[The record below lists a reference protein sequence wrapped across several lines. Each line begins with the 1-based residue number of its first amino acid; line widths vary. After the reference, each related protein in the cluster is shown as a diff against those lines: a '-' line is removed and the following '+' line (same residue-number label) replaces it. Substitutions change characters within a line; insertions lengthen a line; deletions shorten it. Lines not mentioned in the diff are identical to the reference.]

1 MKQTVCKKRYDVI
14 VAGGGTAGF
23 MAAVA
28 AARTGAKTLVIE
40 RFNHLCGT
48 AVYGLPF
55 LGIISGSGKVVN
67 HGLVHELH
75 ERLMQSSASNVMQ
88 RGTYWNTPENP
99 NSYEFGLTPFDP
111 EQLKYIAQQMVLE
124 SGGEILFYSM
134 ITDVVME
141 GNKVKSVIVANKSGK
156 MTVSAKIFI
165 DATGDA
171 DLVHYANG
179 EFIKKERFQNCSIIS
194 RIGNVNLEKFE
205 KEMELGANVE
215 GKGKWHTRILKGKT
229 DKGAEHLV
237 HMAGHLKPYDDK
249 SKRVTFTAVSNRD
262 GEIFLNATRTVGLDG
277 TNIWDISKGEVN
289 ERKNTMELFN
299 ALKKNV
305 KGFENAVLLNTSP
318 LGIRETRN
326 IVGEYIITENDVTK
340 AVSFKDGVANG
351 AYPIDIHDPK
361 GGSTQFTFIENGG
374 FFNVPFRAMLPKDI
388 EGVIVAGRSISAT
401 QKAQGSIR
409 IMGCVLSQGE
419 AAGTA
424 AGICVKKNCSPKL
437 LPTQELRNQL
447 IKNGAVSG

>member
-1 MKQTVCKKRYDVI
+1 MNKTICEKKYDVV

-28 AARTGAKTLVIE
+28 AGRMGAKTLVIE

-75 ERLMQSSASNVMQ
+75 ERLIKAEASNGMQ
-88 RGTYWNTPENP
+88 RGTYWNTPEKP

-111 EQLKYIAQQMVLE
+111 EQLKYIAQQMVIE
-124 SGGEILFYSM
+124 AGCEILFYSM
-134 ITDVVME
+134 ITDVIMD
-141 GNKVKSVIVANKSGK
+141 GNKVKSVVAAGKSGEI
-156 MTVSAKIFI
+156 VISADVFI

-171 DLVHYANG
+171 DIVHYANG

-194 RIGNVNLEKFE
+194 RIGNVRLEEFE
-205 KEMELGANVE
+205 KEMDLGENVE

-229 DKGAEHLV
+229 DKGTEHLV

-249 SKRVTFTAVSNRD
+249 SRRVTFTAVSNRD
-262 GEIFLNATRTVGLDG
+262 GEIFLNATRTSGLDG
-277 TNIWDISKGEVN
+277 TDIWDISRGEIS
-289 ERKNTMELFN
+289 ERKNTIELFE

-305 KGFENAVLLNTSP
+305 RGFEGATLLYTSP

-326 IVGEYIITENDVTK
+326 IVGEYIITEDDIVK
-340 AVSFKDGVANG
+340 AAAPKDGVANG

-361 GGSTQFTFIENGG
+361 GGATQFTFIEKGG
-374 FFNVPFRAMLPKDI
+374 YFNVPFRAMLPKGV

-409 IMGCVLSQGE
+409 IMGCVMSQGE

-424 AGICVKKNCSPKL
+424 AGMCVKKSCSPKL
-437 LPTQELRNQL
+437 LSTDELREQL
-447 IKNGAVSG
+447 IRNGNTI